1 MTEEKKKKNQHL
13 YWSAISTEHLHV
25 PLWVHTHTTV
35 KLGNVAMAT
44 SSDVFNQEIIVRTQK
59 SDVAFV
65 ACRSI

>member
-1 MTEEKKKKNQHL
+1 MTEEKKKK
-13 YWSAISTEHLHV
+13 SALVLVSNKHRTLARAS
-25 PLWVHTHTTV
+25 LGTHTHTTV

-65 ACRSI
+65 ACCRI